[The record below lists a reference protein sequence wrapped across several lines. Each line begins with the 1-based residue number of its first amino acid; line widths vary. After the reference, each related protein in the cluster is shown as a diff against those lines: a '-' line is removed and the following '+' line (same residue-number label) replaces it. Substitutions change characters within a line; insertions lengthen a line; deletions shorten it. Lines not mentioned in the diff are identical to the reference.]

1 MRIEKIMESPY
12 CIIDILPKRVPDD
25 RSAAY
30 SKVERYYLS
39 EPQINALRRKQAE
52 IIIKLSCYY
61 DIQLSID
68 NGQNFSK
75 SAIPDDIEKQFIACV
90 VTKSLYIWIESPEC
104 LITID
109 GCDTYMTFYSS
120 DNEMAELLVQLVGSV
135 GLFLWK
141 E

>member
-1 MRIEKIMESPY
+1 MNIEKIMESPY
-12 CIIDILPKRVPDD
+12 WIIDILPKRVPDD

-52 IIIKLSCYY
+52 IIIKFSCFY
-61 DIQLSID
+61 DVQLSTD
-68 NGQNFSK
+68 NGENFSK
-75 SAIPDDIEKQFIACV
+75 SAIPDDIEKQFVACV
-90 VTKSLYIWIESPEC
+90 GTKSLYIRIESPEC

-109 GCDTYMTFYSS
+109 GCDTYMTVYSS
-120 DNEMAELLVQLVGSV
+120 DYKLPELIKHIAGSV

-141 E
+141 G

>member
-1 MRIEKIMESPY
+1 MESPY
-12 CIIDILPKRVPDD
+12 WIIDILPKRVPDD

-39 EPQINALRRKQAE
+39 EPPINALRRKQAE

-61 DIQLSID
+61 DIQLSTD
-68 NGQNFSK
+68 YGESFSK
-75 SAIPDDIEKQFIACV
+75 LAIPDDIEKHFVACV
-90 VTKSLYIWIESPEC
+90 GTKSLYISIESPEC

-109 GCDTYMTFYSS
+109 GCDTYMTVYSS
-120 DNEMAELLVQLVGSV
+120 DYKLTELIKHIASSV

-141 E
+141 D

>member
-1 MRIEKIMESPY
+1 MRIEKIMESTY

-25 RSAAY
+25 RCAAY

-39 EPQINALRRKQAE
+39 ESQINALRRKQAE

-68 NGQNFSK
+68 NGENFSK

-90 VTKSLYIWIESPEC
+90 GTKSLYIWTESPEC

>member
-1 MRIEKIMESPY
+1 MRIEKRMESPY

-68 NGQNFSK
+68 NGENFSK

-90 VTKSLYIWIESPEC
+90 GTKSLYILIESPEC

-120 DNEMAELLVQLVGSV
+120 DYKLPELIKHIASSV

-141 E
+141 D